1 MQINASF
8 SISSLNNSL
17 KVNIR
22 VSSLQSSLEIDN
34 YEKNYVVRIKILR
47 YQLVIFILDA
57 KIFI

>member
-17 KVNIR
+17 KANIR
-22 VSSLQSSLEIDN
+22 VSSLPSSLEIDN